1 MHSMIHTLRL
11 QSARP
16 EQGMLDGFGPERPTG
31 SNLGRILVG
40 AAALA
45 QKQNDL
51 VEAARLLEAAYA
63 WFEEQEQKEER

>member
-1 MHSMIHTLRL
+1 
-11 QSARP
+11 
-16 EQGMLDGFGPERPTG
+16 MLDGSGPERQTG

-45 QKQNDL
+45 EEQNDL
-51 VEAARLLEAAYA
+51 VEAARLIATAYA

>member
-1 MHSMIHTLRL
+1 
-11 QSARP
+11 
-16 EQGMLDGFGPERPTG
+16 MLDGYGPERQTG

-51 VEAARLLEAAYA
+51 VEAARLIEAAYI
-63 WFEEQEQKEER
+63 WYEEQEQKEEG

>member
-1 MHSMIHTLRL
+1 
-11 QSARP
+11 
-16 EQGMLDGFGPERPTG
+16 MLDGFGPERQTW

-45 QKQNDL
+45 QKQNDI
-51 VEAARLLEAAYA
+51 VEAARLVEAAYT